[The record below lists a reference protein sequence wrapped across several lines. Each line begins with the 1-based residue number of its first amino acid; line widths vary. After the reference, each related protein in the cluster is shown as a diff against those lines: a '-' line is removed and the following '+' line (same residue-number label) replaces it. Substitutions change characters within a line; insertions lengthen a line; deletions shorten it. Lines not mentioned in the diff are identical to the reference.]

1 MTEATRKFSW
11 HILIADD
18 HELIRRGTRSLL
30 ESRIDTEVW
39 EAENGREAVDKAR
52 TLKPDLVI
60 LDVSMPLLDGFSAA
74 RKIKEFA
81 PETRILVVSLSRTDA
96 FIDVARKIGVNG
108 YVLKSEGSEALLK
121 AVNAALENPDSH
133 FSSISPPLA
142 PSMRRPV

>member
-1 MTEATRKFSW
+1 MTEATQKSGW

-30 ESRIDTEVW
+30 ESRINTEVW

-74 RKIKEFA
+74 REIKQFA

-96 FIDVARKIGVNG
+96 FMDVARKIGVNG
-108 YVLKSEGSEALLK
+108 YVMKSEGSEALLK
-121 AVNAALENPDSH
+121 AVNAALEGS
-133 FSSISPPLA
+133 
-142 PSMRRPV
+142 